1 MSQAVPKT
9 ESILYVQV
17 LKYQGIVVFP
27 LRSFAHN
34 DILRLLIVRN
44 ETREQAIRLTCV
56 RAFSSDRDYSMKTCE
71 PLASEVDVRGLT
83 KT

>member
-1 MSQAVPKT
+1 MGA
-9 ESILYVQV
+9 ILYVQV
-17 LKYQGIVVFP
+17 LKYRGGVVFT
-27 LRSFAHN
+27 LRSFAHT
-34 DILRLLIVRN
+34 DILRLFIINN
-44 ETREQAIRLTCV
+44 ETRERAIRLTCV